1 MMLTEL
7 QAYAEDGYPNCPDW
21 NEGVYCPDC
30 ENECSTSQVDG
41 YDTVLPWANCSLVY
55 VGGGL
60 ERHYI
65 DEDYAWECSSY
76 CTDAYGGEIPEGV
89 SYNRA
94 EGSGTCAPTATPS
107 NETNEDPTLEPT
119 ADIYETTK
127 EPTLEPSADIYETT
141 EEPTLEPTENFET
154 TFEPT
159 PEVTTETLDP
169 TLEPTT
175 EALDTTLEPTKETTN
190 RTIKNQDNNNGDK
203 TSTIIAST
211 VGVSFF
217 AVAILVLC
225 VKNRSSYKRLES
237 TSFKDLQL
245 SNKKPSPN
253 CQSPKEKH
261 SLISQTDGRP
271 PESKEVYG
279 AIPTNL
285 IPVDYQKRKSS
296 EDDHSAKRGMTVD

>member
-30 ENECSTSQVDG
+30 ENECSTSQVGG
-41 YDTVLPWANCSLVY
+41 YDTVRPWANCSLVY

-60 ERHYI
+60 ERHYL

-89 SYNRA
+89 SHNRA
-94 EGSGTCAPTATPS
+94 EGSSCAPTATPS
-107 NETNEDPTLEPT
+107 VPNEEPTLEPT
-119 ADIYETTK
+119 ADIYEPTE
-127 EPTLEPSADIYETT
+127 EPTLDPTADIYEPT
-141 EEPTLEPTENFET
+141 EEPTLEATAENSET

-159 PEVTTETLDP
+159 PEVTTEN
-169 TLEPTT
+169 
-175 EALDTTLEPTKETTN
+175 TN
-190 RTIKNQDNNNGDK
+190 LTIKTQDNNNGGK
-203 TSTIIAST
+203 SSTIIAST
-211 VGVSFF
+211 LGVSFF
-217 AVAILVLC
+217 AVAIMVLC

-253 CQSPKEKH
+253 CQGPKEKH
-261 SLISQTDGRP
+261 SLISQTDGRL

-285 IPVDYQKRKSS
+285 IPVDYLKRKSS

>member
-41 YDTVLPWANCSLVY
+41 YDTVRPWANCSLVY

-60 ERHYI
+60 ERHYL

-76 CTDAYGGEIPEGV
+76 CTDAYGGQIPEGV

-94 EGSGTCAPTATPS
+94 ERSSTCAPTATPS
-107 NETNEDPTLEPT
+107 IQSYEEPTLEPT
-119 ADIYETTK
+119 AGIDKTNEK
-127 EPTLEPSADIYETT
+127 PTLEPTADIYETT
-141 EEPTLEPTENFET
+141 EEPTLEPIAENFET

-159 PEVTTETLDP
+159 PEVTPET
-169 TLEPTT
+169 
-175 EALDTTLEPTKETTN
+175 LDTTLEPTPDTTN
-190 RTIKNQDNNNGDK
+190 LTIDNNNGGK

-211 VGVSFF
+211 LGVSFL
-217 AVAILVLC
+217 AVAISVLC

-253 CQSPKEKH
+253 CQGPKEKH
-261 SLISQTDGRP
+261 SLISQSVGRL

-279 AIPTNL
+279 AIPTAE
-285 IPVDYQKRKSS
+285 S
-296 EDDHSAKRGMTVD
+296 